1 VLSSAVV
8 MSFPLPNHATKKEK
22 NMIDERNVRARS
34 NMKGVEDVKDL
45 TKEIKDH
52 LIDRYGDDIRQ
63 VVVYGSYARGEATD
77 DSDLDVLVVV
87 SDSLDP
93 VEVERSLS
101 DLLFDLLLER
111 KELVSVIAI
120 PEDIFENYRSPF
132 ILNAREE
139 GVPI

>member
-1 VLSSAVV
+1 
-8 MSFPLPNHATKKEK
+8 
-22 NMIDERNVRARS
+22 MIDEGNVRDRS

-77 DSDLDVLVVV
+77 DSDLDVFVVV

-111 KELVSVIAI
+111 KELVSVLAI
-120 PEDIFENYRSPF
+120 PEGIFENYRSPF

>member
-1 VLSSAVV
+1 
-8 MSFPLPNHATKKEK
+8 
-22 NMIDERNVRARS
+22 
-34 NMKGVEDVKDL
+34 MKGVEDIRDL
-45 TKEIKDH
+45 TKEIKDY
-52 LIDRYGDDIRQ
+52 LIDRYGNGIRQ
-63 VVVYGSYARGEATD
+63 VVVYGSFARGEAND

-93 VEVERSLS
+93 IEVERSLS
-101 DLLFDLLLER
+101 DLLFDILLER

-132 ILNAREE
+132 ILNTRED

>member
-1 VLSSAVV
+1 
-8 MSFPLPNHATKKEK
+8 MSRPLPNHATKKEK

-93 VEVERSLS
+93 VGWSEV
-101 DLLFDLLLER
+101 
-111 KELVSVIAI
+111 
-120 PEDIFENYRSPF
+120 
-132 ILNAREE
+132 
-139 GVPI
+139 